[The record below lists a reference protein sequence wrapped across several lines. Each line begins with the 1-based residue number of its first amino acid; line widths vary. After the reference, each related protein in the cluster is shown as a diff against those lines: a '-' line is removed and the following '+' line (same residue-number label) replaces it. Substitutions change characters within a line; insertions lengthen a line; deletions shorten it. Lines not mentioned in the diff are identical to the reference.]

1 MTTTAVSTTAARI
14 GAQPHVVVI
23 GAGIAGLTAALRL
36 RRAGARVTQVT
47 KGLGGIQLS
56 QGTIDILGYTPDRV
70 SRPLDAIDDYAAAH
84 PAHPYAKIGSDA
96 VRQGVAFLRDVAGE
110 ESLVGDGE
118 ENVNLPTA
126 VGAVRPTALIPPSM
140 TAGVLHDGLK
150 VVIIGIAQLK
160 DFHPM
165 LVAQNLERTVL
176 PDGGRVQARAVMT
189 DFEPRPNEF
198 DASGLTFA
206 RALDD
211 PKTRRTFAEGLKGFV
226 NEGEAVG
233 LPAVLGLDDHQAA
246 IAEIS
251 SIIGAPV
258 FEISS
263 LPPCVPGMR
272 LNEKLVTTVKTE
284 RVEFILGSKVI
295 GRTAAGGK
303 ITSVTVGVAG
313 HKREIACDAVIL
325 AAGGFESGA
334 LRLDSHGTVH
344 DTVLDLPVKLPEGI
358 DADTLTHE
366 DYWGK
371 PQPLFEV
378 GVDVDSSM
386 KVIKDGVPVFD
397 NVYAA
402 GGVLAGAT
410 RWQDKT
416 GEGIAL
422 GSAVKAADAVLAG
435 LPVAAPAAQTAE
447 RN

>member
-1 MTTTAVSTTAARI
+1 MTSTAVSTTATRV
-14 GAQPHVVVI
+14 GASPHVVVI

-47 KGLGGIQLS
+47 KGLGGLQLS

-70 SRPLDAIDDYAAAH
+70 ARPLDAIDGYAAEH
-84 PAHPYAKIGSDA
+84 PGHPYARIGADA
-96 VRQGVAFLRDVAGE
+96 VREGVRFLKEAADGY
-110 ESLVGDGE
+110 LVGDGE

-126 VGAVRPTALIPPSM
+126 VGSVRPTALIPPSM
-140 TAGVLHDGLK
+140 SAGVLHDGLK

-165 LVAQNLERTVL
+165 LVAQNLDRTVL
-176 PDGGRVQARAVMT
+176 PDGGRVSARAVMT
-189 DFEPRPNEF
+189 EFEPRKGEF

-206 RALDD
+206 RALEDRE
-211 PKTRRTFAEGLKGFV
+211 TRRVFAEGLKGLV

-233 LPAVLGLDDHQAA
+233 LPAILGVEDHDAVAA
-246 IAEIS
+246 DISEIL
-251 SIIGAPV
+251 GAPV
-258 FEISS
+258 FEIAS

-272 LNEKLVTTVKTE
+272 LNEKLVSSVKTE
-284 RVEFILGSKVI
+284 RVEFILGSKVV
-295 GRTAAGGK
+295 GRTASDGR
-303 ITSVTVGVAG
+303 ITSVTVGLAG
-313 HKREIACDAVIL
+313 HKREIPCDAVVL
-325 AAGGFESGA
+325 AAGGFESAA

-344 DTVLDLPVKLPEGI
+344 DTVLDLPVKVPEGI
-358 DADTLTHE
+358 DGATLTHG

-386 KVIKDGVPVFD
+386 KVVQDGVPVFD

-410 RWQDKT
+410 RWRDKT

-422 GSAVKAADAVLAG
+422 GSAVKAADAILAS
-435 LPVAAPAAQTAE
+435 LPVATSSADQTAE

>member
-1 MTTTAVSTTAARI
+1 MTTTAVSTTATRA

-47 KGLGGIQLS
+47 KGLGGLQLS

-70 SRPLDAIDDYAAAH
+70 ARPLDAIDAYAAEH
-84 PAHPYAKIGSDA
+84 PGHPYAKIGADA
-96 VRQGVAFLRDVAGE
+96 VREGVRFLKEAAEGY
-110 ESLVGDGE
+110 LVGDGE

-126 VGAVRPTALIPPSM
+126 VGSVRPTALIPPSM
-140 TAGVLHDGLK
+140 SAGVLHDGLE
-150 VVIIGIAQLK
+150 VVIVGIAQLK

-165 LVAQNLERTVL
+165 LVAQNLDRTVL
-176 PDGGRVQARAVMT
+176 PDGGRVSARAVMT
-189 DFEPRPNEF
+189 EFEPRKGEF
-198 DASGLTFA
+198 DASSLTFA
-206 RALDD
+206 RALEDRE
-211 PKTRRTFAEGLKGFV
+211 TRRVFAEGLKGLV
-226 NEGEAVG
+226 KEGEAVG
-233 LPAVLGLDDHQAA
+233 LPAILGVEDHDAVAA
-246 IAEIS
+246 DVSEIL
-251 SIIGAPV
+251 GAPV
-258 FEISS
+258 FEIAS

-272 LNEKLVTTVKTE
+272 LNEKLVSTVKTE
-284 RVEFILGSKVI
+284 RVEFILGSKVV
-295 GRTAAGGK
+295 GRTASDGR
-303 ITSVTVGVAG
+303 ITSVTAGLAG
-313 HKREIACDAVIL
+313 HEREIPCDAVVL
-325 AAGGFESGA
+325 AAGGFESAA

-358 DADTLTHE
+358 DGGTLTHG
-366 DYWGK
+366 DYWGR

-386 KVIKDGVPVFD
+386 KVVQDGVPVFD

-422 GSAVKAADAVLAG
+422 GSAVKAADAILAS
-435 LPVAAPAAQTAE
+435 LPVATSSADQTAE